1 MARTWNKSELVEV
14 VARKTGLTK
23 VAAGEAVDTIFNTIT
38 EALQARERVQFTG
51 FGTFETRERKARTG
65 RNPQSGE
72 EMYIPA
78 TTVPAFKAG
87 KALKDAVKG

>member
-14 VARKTGLTK
+14 VARETGLTK
-23 VAAGEAVDTIFNTIT
+23 VAAGEAVDTILSTIT
-38 EALQARERVQFTG
+38 QALQARERVQLTG
-51 FGTFETRERKARTG
+51 FGIFETRERKARTG
-65 RNPQSGE
+65 RNPQSGAA
-72 EMYIPA
+72 MYIPA